1 MTLSSKNS
9 KIVKATALNVRFKVI
24 KSVIFFDLLPMLAE
38 GSFFGSFFGCR
49 CHVVEPGE
57 EAAGL
62 GCDDGYRKSP
72 SEMMEDE
79 TLFRIRDRAAL
90 KQREV
95 LSFCGG

>member
-1 MTLSSKNS
+1 MTKG
-9 KIVKATALNVRFKVI
+9 VEFQGC
-24 KSVIFFDLLPMLAE
+24 E
-38 GSFFGSFFGCR
+38 GGNLWQRLQSGRVCHSPQFFGSFFGCR

-79 TLFRIRDRAAL
+79 TLFRI
-90 KQREV
+90 
-95 LSFCGG
+95 

>member
-1 MTLSSKNS
+1 M
-9 KIVKATALNVRFKVI
+9 
-24 KSVIFFDLLPMLAE
+24 
-38 GSFFGSFFGCR
+38 
-49 CHVVEPGE
+49 VEPGE

-62 GCDDGYRKSP
+62 GCDGYRKSP
-72 SEMMEDE
+72 SEMEDE

>member
-1 MTLSSKNS
+1 M
-9 KIVKATALNVRFKVI
+9 
-24 KSVIFFDLLPMLAE
+24 
-38 GSFFGSFFGCR
+38 
-49 CHVVEPGE
+49 VEPGE

-90 KQREV
+90 KQRQV